1 MVHSTPLKTEN
12 NVTDDLE
19 AALAAPGTQ
28 VIGKRYEYHA
38 SVASTNTLAREHA
51 EAGAP
56 DGLVIVADEQ
66 TAGRGRS
73 GRRWVSQPGHS
84 LMLSLVLRPP
94 LPPAERFVLTM
105 LAGVALCEAVEQT
118 AGCRA
123 LLKWPNDLLL
133 GAEAGIARKA
143 AGVLAESGRDWVV
156 IGMGLNV
163 AAQPHE
169 VVDGHDLAV
178 RATSVSA
185 AAGRA
190 IERGVLLRALVQH
203 FEAWYLALPN
213 NQAAIFAAWHAHL
226 HTLGQP
232 VTVRLHH
239 SSVSGLAEAVDQHGA
254 LLVRDAAG
262 VLHTITAGDVQA

>member
-1 MVHSTPLKTEN
+1 MEN

-19 AALAAPGTQ
+19 AALAAPGPQ
-28 VIGKRYEYHA
+28 LIAKRYEYYA
-38 SVASTNTLAREHA
+38 SVTSTNILARERA

-56 DGLVIVADEQ
+56 EGLVIVADEQ

-73 GRRWVSQPGHS
+73 GRRWVSRPGDS
-84 LMLSLVLRPP
+84 LMLSMVLRPP
-94 LPPAERFVLTM
+94 LMPAERFMLTM
-105 LAGVALCEAVEQT
+105 LAGVALCEAVEHT

-133 GAEAGIARKA
+133 GIEAGTPRKA
-143 AGVLAESGRDWVV
+143 AGILAESSLDWVV

-169 VVDGHDLAV
+169 VVDGHDLTA

-185 AAGRA
+185 ASGRA
-190 IERGVLLRALVQH
+190 IQRGALLAALLQR
-203 FEAWYLALPN
+203 FEAGYLALPN
-213 NQAAIFAAWHAHL
+213 NQEAILAAWRARL

-232 VTVRLHH
+232 VTVRLAQGT
-239 SSVSGLAEAVDQHGA
+239 VQGIAEAVDRSGS
-254 LLVRDAAG
+254 LLVRDTTG
-262 VLHTITAGDVQA
+262 VLHTITAGDVEA